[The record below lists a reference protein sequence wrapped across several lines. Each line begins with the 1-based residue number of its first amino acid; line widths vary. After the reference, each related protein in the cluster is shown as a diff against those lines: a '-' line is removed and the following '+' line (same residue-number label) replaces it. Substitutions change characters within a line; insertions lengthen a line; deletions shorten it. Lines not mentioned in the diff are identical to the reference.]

1 MKNLNR
7 TFPFSNVHVPEAPS
21 VPVWCLASVLDNKDR
36 PAHDTAVHFV
46 RSMECAVYV
55 GPCRDIRCGLP
66 ERVRLGLGQTVSE
79 VGLRDALSLPRA
91 WTSPVFAEH
100 D

>member
-7 TFPFSNVHVPEAPS
+7 TFPFSNVHVLETPS

-46 RSMECAVYV
+46 RSMEGALS
-55 GPCRDIRCGLP
+55 GSMQRHMSWTAK
-66 ERVRLGLGQTVSE
+66 RVRLGFRTNW
-79 VGLRDALSLPRA
+79 R
-91 WTSPVFAEH
+91 
-100 D
+100 

>member
-7 TFPFSNVHVPEAPS
+7 TFPFSNVHVLEAPS

-46 RSMECAVYV
+46 RSMEGA
-55 GPCRDIRCGLP
+55 
-66 ERVRLGLGQTVSE
+66 
-79 VGLRDALSLPRA
+79 
-91 WTSPVFAEH
+91 
-100 D
+100 